1 MALISALA
9 GWIGAFGLLIAFYL
23 NATKKIDSQSRLY
36 ILMNLFCSLLLVG
49 NACMSKAYPFIV
61 INIFWVLVSANSYF
75 NLIKNN
81 KSTFSK

>member
-23 NATKKIDSQSRLY
+23 NATKKIDSQSSLY

-49 NACMSKAYPFIV
+49 NAWISKAYPFIV
-61 INIFWVLVSANSYF
+61 INIFWVLVSANSYYTQ
-75 NLIKNN
+75 LKKNKTN
-81 KSTFSK
+81 ISK